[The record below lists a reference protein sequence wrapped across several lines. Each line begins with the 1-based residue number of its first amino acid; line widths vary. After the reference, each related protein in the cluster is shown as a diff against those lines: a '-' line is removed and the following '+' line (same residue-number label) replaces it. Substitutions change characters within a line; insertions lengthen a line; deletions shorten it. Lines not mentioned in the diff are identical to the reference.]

1 MKQLVLSA
9 FAGSLLLASAATQSA
24 ATQTPD
30 ADAKAWASH
39 RNTRV
44 LYAGWPGGSREKAFE
59 PFLQQWFDTVATI
72 NLEKL
77 SNETAKGYD
86 VVIADWCSQYG
97 NDGYPKSDSLSTP
110 RVSLGNEFT
119 KPVIAMDFVSSSLRR
134 RHKLD
139 WL

>member
-9 FAGSLLLASAATQSA
+9 FAGSLLLANA

-30 ADAKAWASH
+30 ADGKAWAEQ
-39 RNTRV
+39 RKTRV
-44 LYAGWPGGSREKAFE
+44 LYAGWSGGSREKAFE
-59 PFLQQWFDTVATI
+59 PFLKQWFDTVAVI

-77 SNETAKGYD
+77 SVATAKDYD

-97 NDGYPKSDSLSTP
+97 NDGYAKSEDSLFSP
-110 RVSLGNEFT
+110 SVSLGSDFT
-119 KPVIAMDFVSSSLRR
+119 KPVIAMDYVSSALRG